1 MKRFRTLC
9 GCLALL
15 LCIGAPAMAKTV
27 RIGLMCPL
35 TGSWASEGQDMKQ
48 IVELLAKETNKAGG
62 IGGMEVEIITEDDGG
77 DPRQAALAANK
88 LISQDVVAVIGTYGS
103 SVTEATQGI
112 YDEAG
117 VVQVATGSTAIRLT
131 EKGLP
136 LFLRTS
142 PRDDEQGKVAAKTIL
157 AKGAKKIAILHDN
170 TSYAKGLADE
180 TKSLLEAQG
189 AQIVFFDALTPGERD
204 YNAILTKIKG
214 TGPDF
219 VFFTGYYPEAGLL
232 LKQKMEMG
240 WDVPMMGGDATNN
253 PDLVKIAGPKAAA
266 GFLFLSPPVPA
277 DLDTPEAKDFL
288 AAYQQAYG
296 SQPGSVWAVLAGDA
310 YRVLA
315 EAIAKGGST
324 KGADIA
330 AYLKTKL
337 KDFPGLTGPISFNAK
352 GDRVGDLYRIYQ
364 VDEAGAFK
372 LLP

>member
-1 MKRFRTLC
+1 
-9 GCLALL
+9 
-15 LCIGAPAMAKTV
+15 
-27 RIGLMCPL
+27 
-35 TGSWASEGQDMKQ
+35 
-48 IVELLAKETNKAGG
+48 
-62 IGGMEVEIITEDDGG
+62 
-77 DPRQAALAANK
+77 
-88 LISQDVVAVIGTYGS
+88 
-103 SVTEATQGI
+103 
-112 YDEAG
+112 
-117 VVQVATGSTAIRLT
+117 
-131 EKGLP
+131 
-136 LFLRTS
+136 
-142 PRDDEQGKVAAKTIL
+142 
-157 AKGAKKIAILHDN
+157 
-170 TSYAKGLADE
+170 
-180 TKSLLEAQG
+180 
-189 AQIVFFDALTPGERD
+189 
-204 YNAILTKIKG
+204 
-214 TGPDF
+214 